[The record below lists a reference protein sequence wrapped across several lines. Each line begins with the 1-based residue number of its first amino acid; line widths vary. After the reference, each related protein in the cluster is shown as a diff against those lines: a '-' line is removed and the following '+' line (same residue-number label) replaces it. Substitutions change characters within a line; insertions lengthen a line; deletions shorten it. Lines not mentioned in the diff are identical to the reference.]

1 MDSGQLMLLLLM
13 LLLLVGGCDE
23 VVSGTASKSC
33 AVQTA
38 CLVTV
43 RQSSA
48 QIGRA

>member
-1 MDSGQLMLLLLM
+1 MQRGGLGQLMLL

-23 VVSGTASKSC
+23 VVSGTALKSC

-38 CLVTV
+38 CMVTV